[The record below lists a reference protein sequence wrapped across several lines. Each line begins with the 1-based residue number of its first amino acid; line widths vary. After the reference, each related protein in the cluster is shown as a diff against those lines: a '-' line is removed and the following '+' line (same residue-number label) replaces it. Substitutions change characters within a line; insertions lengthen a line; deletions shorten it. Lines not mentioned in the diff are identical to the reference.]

1 MLVSALVL
9 MAVVRM
15 VEWDKQL
22 KGGYRLLNVEWKG
35 ISGENPLYPVISKRP
50 YKIQTKEKMLE
61 RLPMLSWRMRSS
73 PQNLTED
80 PTNLSFSHSSMAS
93 EALTMSFPLQA
104 KKKNS

>member
-1 MLVSALVL
+1 
-9 MAVVRM
+9 M

-35 ISGENPLYPVISKRP
+35 ISGENPLYPVVSKRP
-50 YKIQTKEKMLE
+50 YEIQTKEKMLE
-61 RLPMLSWRMRSS
+61 RLPILSWRMRSS

-80 PTNLSFSHSSMAS
+80 PTNLSSSHSSMAS
-93 EALTMSFPLQA
+93 GALTMFFPPQV